1 MLPHL
6 NHLPNSKLST
16 VRAGKDGAFDEYKSV
31 RTHWIALHGTIKM
44 DPQLDNT
51 M

>member
-6 NHLPNSKLST
+6 NYLPNSKLST
-16 VRAGKDGAFDEYKSV
+16 VRAGKDGAFDEYKPV
-31 RTHWIALHGTIKM
+31 RTHWIALHEAVKM
-44 DPQLDNT
+44 YPQFDNT